1 MYQNLC
7 GPAAFKMSDMDALKP
22 MMAAQSKLAGLMAD
36 HATRQITLAGELSQ
50 EMFAAS
56 AKIAAAS
63 AEPGKLESAMKEVP
77 EALTSA
83 LSAKAQAMGAAMR
96 ELQAGLMAA
105 MSAPAKA

>member
-1 MYQNLC
+1 MFKNLC
-7 GPAAFKMSDMDALKP
+7 APDAFKMPDMDALKP
-22 MMAAQSKLAGLMAD
+22 MMAAQSKLAGLFSD

-50 EMFAAS
+50 EMFAAT

-77 EALTSA
+77 EALTAA
-83 LSAKAQAMGAAMR
+83 LSAKTEAMGAATR

-105 MSAPAKA
+105 MSAHATA

>member
-1 MYQNLC
+1 MFKNLC
-7 GPAAFKMSDMDALKP
+7 GPAAFKMPDMDALKP

-50 EMFAAS
+50 EMFAAT

-77 EALTSA
+77 EALSA
-83 LSAKAQAMGAAMR
+83 AVSAKASEMTAATR
-96 ELQAGLMAA
+96 ELQEGLMAA
-105 MSAPAKA
+105 MSDPAKA